1 MNRYASFGDA
11 CLKPKKYACLRPFGV
26 VQAAGR
32 AARAAKHGPP
42 GCLLRHFVHG
52 LKTTLGIQAG
62 FRTVM
67 DKYIIERGAENY
79 FFAKDMAKNKY

>member
-11 CLKPKKYACLRPFGV
+11 CLKPKKYACLRPLGGV
-26 VQAAGR
+26 LAAGGG
-32 AARAAKHGPP
+32 ARAETQGPP
-42 GCLLRHFVHG
+42 GCLLWHFVHG

-79 FFAKDMAKNKY
+79 FFAKDMDKNKY

>member
-26 VQAAGR
+26 VQAAG
-32 AARAAKHGPP
+32 
-42 GCLLRHFVHG
+42 CLLWHFVHG

-67 DKYIIERGAENY
+67 DKYIIERGVENY
-79 FFAKDMAKNKY
+79 FFAKDMDKNKY

>member
-1 MNRYASFGDA
+1 MPETEKVR
-11 CLKPKKYACLRPFGV
+11 
-26 VQAAGR
+26 
-32 AARAAKHGPP
+32 
-42 GCLLRHFVHG
+42 LLRHFVHG

-79 FFAKDMAKNKY
+79 FFAKDMDKNKY